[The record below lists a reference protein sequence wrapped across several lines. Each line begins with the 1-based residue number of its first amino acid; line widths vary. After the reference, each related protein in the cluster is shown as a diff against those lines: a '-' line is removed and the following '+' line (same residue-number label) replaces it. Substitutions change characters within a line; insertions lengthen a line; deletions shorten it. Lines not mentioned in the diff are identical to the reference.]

1 MPDRKAVFFDRDGTL
16 MEEEDHCDCPT
27 RVRAVKGVKE
37 GLKQLKDA
45 GWAAIIITNQS
56 GIGRG
61 YFTMAD
67 FEAVNQE
74 LYRQIGGGIDGA
86 YCCPDLP
93 TNPTPR
99 RKPGIGMI
107 EEAVRDHGIDTRK
120 SWFVGDKPIDIQC
133 GQNAGCRTILVR
145 TGYGAK
151 GEASASPDFVVD
163 DAAAAIQIILSHS

>member
-1 MPDRKAVFFDRDGTL
+1 
-16 MEEEDHCDCPT
+16 
-27 RVRAVKGVKE
+27 
-37 GLKQLKDA
+37 
-45 GWAAIIITNQS
+45 
-56 GIGRG
+56 
-61 YFTMAD
+61 
-67 FEAVNQE
+67 
-74 LYRQIGGGIDGA
+74 
-86 YCCPDLP
+86 
-93 TNPTPR
+93 
-99 RKPGIGMI
+99 MI